1 MCKRT
6 DARQRT
12 MNTLTLDER
21 ERIADSA
28 LMIQSVR
35 KSLKLVA
42 AHKVPSMRELLACL
56 KSVDENLR
64 ASLGYFRN
72 VAAREVAAEP
82 E

>member
-1 MCKRT
+1 
-6 DARQRT
+6 

-72 VAAREVAAEP
+72 VGAREVAAEP